1 MLICHVLAVSEEQK
15 KFTLQEKA
23 RQASEHFCQAE
34 QVTSAV
40 PFTWLFIKPPWAA
53 APNALSCKS
62 FVFEDIKE
70 RAEGAH
76 PKVIFQCLKL
86 PSFDGVKE
94 WVGDIDLC
102 LSSL

>member
-1 MLICHVLAVSEEQK
+1 MFYVCVLMLICHVPAVSEEQK

-62 FVFEDIKE
+62 FVFEDIEE

-76 PKVIFQCLKL
+76 PKVIFQCWCA
-86 PSFDGVKE
+86 SV
-94 WVGDIDLC
+94 
-102 LSSL
+102 

>member
-1 MLICHVLAVSEEQK
+1 MKQVASISFCWLTFICYIPPTVPDEQK

-23 RQASEHFCQAE
+23 KQASEHFCQAE
-34 QVTSAV
+34 QVTSAA

-53 APNALSCKS
+53 APNVVSCKS

-76 PKVIFQCLKL
+76 PKVLLVLIPF
-86 PSFDGVKE
+86 P
-94 WVGDIDLC
+94 
-102 LSSL
+102 